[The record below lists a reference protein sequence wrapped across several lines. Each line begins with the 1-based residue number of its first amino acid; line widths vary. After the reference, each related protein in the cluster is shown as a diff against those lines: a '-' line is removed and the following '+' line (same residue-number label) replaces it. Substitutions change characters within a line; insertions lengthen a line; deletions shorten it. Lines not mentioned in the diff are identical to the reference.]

1 MARPVNGKP
10 RWLVER
16 FKELP
21 KDGVPEFVGTYLRM
35 KYGQKDIDR
44 IMAGYECKRR
54 PVLWVNEALGSVD
67 EAKALLAEVGAE
79 CVSCDWQR
87 AVLAVPEGAESEL
100 SRSELVEQGKARVL
114 DDAVSLLA
122 ADAAVRFAR
131 EIASKR
137 RSERGQESPCPA
149 EGAEGAIGSEASQPE
164 SPAPEAEG
172 FAYACRAD
180 TKPASAE
187 APEEPVPPCVTVAE
201 LCAGTGGMTLPL
213 ATALGETALIRACE
227 VAGNE
232 CSELSRAV
240 ELGGVG
246 NVEVRRCDSR
256 RFKGDEEK
264 FDVVLLD
271 PPCSPTGT
279 LYAHDPRLHAT
290 FGEQKIPECMAL
302 DKSLFLLSLSL
313 LEVGGVL
320 VYTTSSVLNLENE
333 EVIRTCLARS
343 GSMGS
348 FEVVPIELPAEA
360 GLPQLPTDIEG
371 TVLTCP
377 SERCE
382 GRFVAAIRRVA

>member
-44 IMAGYECKRR
+44 IMAGYECKRQ

-67 EAKALLAEVGAE
+67 EAKAILAEAGTE
-79 CVSCDWQR
+79 CESCNWQP
-87 AVLAVPEGAESEL
+87 AVLAVPEGADSEL
-100 SRSELVEQGKARVL
+100 SQSELVAQGKARVL

-137 RSERGQESPCPA
+137 RLACEQESPCPA
-149 EGAEGAIGSEASQPE
+149 GGAEGTTGSEASQPE
-164 SPAPEAEG
+164 PSASEAEDLT
-172 FAYACRAD
+172 AACRAD
-180 TKPASAE
+180 AKPASAD
-187 APEEPVPPCVTVAE
+187 APEETVPLCVTVAE

-213 ATALGETALIRACE
+213 ATALGEAALIRACE

-240 ELGGVG
+240 ELAGVG
-246 NVEVRRCDSR
+246 NVEVRRYDSR

-348 FEVVPIELPAEA
+348 FEVVPLELPAEA

-377 SERCE
+377 SEHCE
-382 GRFVAAIRRVA
+382 GRFIAAIRRVA